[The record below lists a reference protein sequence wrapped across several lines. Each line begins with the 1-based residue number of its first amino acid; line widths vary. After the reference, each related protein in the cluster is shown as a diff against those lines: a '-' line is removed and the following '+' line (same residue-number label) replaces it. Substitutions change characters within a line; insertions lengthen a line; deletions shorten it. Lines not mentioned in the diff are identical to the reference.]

1 MLVEFGRS
9 SRASL
14 FFDPGLE
21 DMRDATD
28 TGIELTCRKTGMRE
42 HLFPSPDW
50 ALFLDVDGTL
60 LHLAETPEAVVVS
73 DHLRDIL
80 ARLAPTFRGAVA
92 LISGRRVED
101 LDRLFAP
108 LRLPAAGLHGL
119 EHRDA
124 QGNMRLLGTTE
135 MLSPVR
141 GPLREFAARH
151 DGVLLEDKGRALALH
166 YRKAPHMESQSRRL
180 IAGLAGRYADSLRVI
195 DGKMVLEIKPRLS
208 DKGAALRSFMDEGP
222 FRGRRPVFIG
232 DDVTDEDAFSAVNG
246 LGGHSI
252 RVGNGRDS
260 QARWQ
265 FTDVNAVLGW
275 LEALP
280 KELELESKDDDISE

>member
-1 MLVEFGRS
+1 
-9 SRASL
+9 
-14 FFDPGLE
+14 
-21 DMRDATD
+21 MRDGAA

-60 LHLAETPEAVVVS
+60 LHLAETPEAVEVS
-73 DHLRDIL
+73 DHLHDVL
-80 ARLAPTFRGAVA
+80 VRLAPALGGAVA
-92 LISGRRVED
+92 LISGRRIED

-108 LRLPAAGLHGL
+108 LRLPVAGLHGL

-124 QGNMRLLGTTE
+124 QGNVRLLGKTE
-135 MLSPVR
+135 MLSPMR
-141 GPLREFAARH
+141 GPLREFAAKH
-151 DGVLLEDKGRALALH
+151 HGVLLEDKGRTLALH

-180 IAGLAGRYADSLRVI
+180 VAGLAGRYADSLRVI

-208 DKGAALRSFMDEGP
+208 DKGVALRSFLDERL
-222 FRGRRPVFIG
+222 FRGRCPVFIG
-232 DDVTDEDAFSAVNG
+232 DDVTDEDAFRAVND
-246 LGGHSI
+246 LGGYSI

-265 FTDVNAVLGW
+265 LPDVNAVLGW

-280 KELELESKDDDISE
+280 ERLERESKNDDINE

>member
-1 MLVEFGRS
+1 
-9 SRASL
+9 
-14 FFDPGLE
+14 
-21 DMRDATD
+21 MRDSAA
-28 TGIELTCRKTGMRE
+28 TGIELTCRKTGMHE

-60 LHLAETPEAVVVS
+60 LHLAETPEAVEVS
-73 DHLRDIL
+73 YHLRVVL
-80 ARLAPTFRGAVA
+80 ARLAPTFGGAVA
-92 LISGRRVED
+92 LISGRRIED

-124 QGNMRLLGTTE
+124 RGNVRLLGEAE
-135 MLSPVR
+135 MLSPLR
-141 GPLREFAARH
+141 GPLREFATKH
-151 DGVLLEDKGRALALH
+151 DGVLLEDKGRTLALH
-166 YRKAPHMESQSRRL
+166 YRKAPHMESESRRL
-180 IAGLAGRYADSLRVI
+180 VAGLAGRHADSLRVI

-208 DKGAALRSFMDEGP
+208 DKGIALRSFLDESP

-232 DDVTDEDAFSAVNG
+232 DDVTDEDAFGAVND

-265 FTDVNAVLGW
+265 LPDVNAVLGW

-280 KELELESKDDDISE
+280 ERLERESKDDDINE